1 MRTAPAWM
9 LMPTPSGRSSPTA
22 SKTFTSKP
30 ARLRHIAAVKPP
42 MPAPAMTIFIAF

>member
-1 MRTAPAWM
+1 M
-9 LMPTPSGRSSPTA
+9 LMPTPSGRNSPTA

-30 ARLRHIAAVKPP
+30 ARLRHIAAVNPP